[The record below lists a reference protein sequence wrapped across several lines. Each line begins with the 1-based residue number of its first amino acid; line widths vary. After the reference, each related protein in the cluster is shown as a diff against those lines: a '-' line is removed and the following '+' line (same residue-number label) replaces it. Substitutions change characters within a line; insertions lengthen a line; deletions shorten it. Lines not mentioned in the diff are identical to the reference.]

1 MLDSLLLFFA
11 NLFATLNQILTA
23 AIIITAA
30 SLLLYSLTFNL
41 HNRVARSF
49 AGLLAAVSAVFL
61 GDVLAS
67 LTVQPSIIEIWL
79 RFQWVGIA
87 FLPPAYLHVSDALLE
102 TTGLPSR
109 GRRRAAIKVAY
120 LLAAVFVLFAGYSDW
135 LVADPRIEGG
145 ARHLE
150 PGPLFIYFTLAFI
163 LCSVIAWINN
173 YRAYLRCL
181 TSDTRRRMSYL
192 LVASITVP
200 FSVFP
205 YLLLVGG
212 QSVSLHPFVF
222 WFVSVTGNIV
232 VGTMLVVM
240 AYVVAFF
247 GKAQPDRVI
256 KSRLFQW
263 LLRGPIVGSLVLTA
277 MVVAG
282 RITRALGYDST
293 QTVQVTVIAVLLLLQ
308 FAITLVR
315 IPLERR
321 LFYGGNADR
330 LDVRRLQMLEER
342 LLTSGD
348 TEQYLESIMAA
359 VCDLLRVSSAFV
371 ASIDPEGA
379 QIEARVGPD
388 DPPAEAASLTQSVL
402 QENAADGANELFVWG
417 NYWVLPLHAHE
428 ETTGLARPNEVLGL
442 LALRA
447 RGTEPNLNED
457 ESQTLETLATRATA
471 ALEDRRLQ
479 RKVFATLDS
488 LLTEVDK
495 LQRLRAAT
503 LYTSTDALKQDVAI
517 DLDLVQSVRDALNQY
532 WGGPKLTGSPLLRM
546 RVVEQALRDHDGNP
560 ANALRAVLH
569 DAMERMKPEG
579 QRKFTAEWIL
589 YNILELKFMQGQT
602 VRQVAMKLA
611 VSESDLYR
619 KQKVAIQ
626 QVARMIV
633 QMEQEMSDAKLDVDY
648 PVSG

>member
-1 MLDSLLLFFA
+1 MLDTLLLFFA
-11 NLFATLNQILTA
+11 NLFAALNQILTA
-23 AIIITAA
+23 AIVITAA

-67 LTVQPSIIEIWL
+67 LTVQPSLIEIWL

-109 GRRRAAIKVAY
+109 GRRRAAIKIAY
-120 LLAAVFVLFAGYSDW
+120 LLAAGFVLLAAYSDW

-150 PGPLFIYFTLAFI
+150 PGPLFIVFTLAFI
-163 LCSVIAWINN
+163 LCSVIAWVNN
-173 YRAYLRCL
+173 YRAYMRCL

-263 LLRGPIVGSLVLTA
+263 LLRGPIVGSLVLA
-277 MVVAG
+277 SMVLVG
-282 RITRALGYDST
+282 RLTRSLGYDST
-293 QTVQVTVIAVLLLLQ
+293 QTVQVTVIVVLLLLQ

-321 LFYGGNADR
+321 LFYGGSADR

-371 ASIDPEGA
+371 ASIDPDGA

-388 DPPAEAASLTQSVL
+388 DPPAEAASLTQTIL
-402 QENAADGANELFVWG
+402 QENAADGLNELFVWG

-428 ETTGLARPNEVLGL
+428 EATGLARPNEVLGL

-447 RGTEPNLNED
+447 RAAEPNLNED

-503 LYTSTDALKQDVAI
+503 LYTSTDALKPDVAI

-626 QVARMIV
+626 QVARTIV